1 MPTTHRLYPARPIF
15 AAGLSILLSILCL
28 GFLSSA
34 AYGDWP
40 EFRGPNQNGILS
52 ALRLPTEW
60 SENKNVIW
68 FSPTK
73 GLGWS
78 SPVIARDK
86 IYFTASFSE
95 NASESNA
102 DLSGAQS
109 LKLLCLDAST
119 GKPIFEKS
127 LLEQPANAP
136 SIHKKNSHAS
146 PTPLLHEGK
155 LYVHFGHQGT
165 VCTDLDGNIVWS
177 NREHSYPPT
186 HGNGGSPIVVNDL
199 LILTCDGGET
209 PYTLALDLKTGNERW
224 RTPRGITSERTFSF
238 CTPQL
243 ITVGNQQQ
251 IISPGSDI
259 VQSISPIDGSVIW
272 SVRYEGFSVIPRP
285 LYHKGLVYISTGY
298 MIPKLLAID
307 PTGRGDTTKTHLKWT
322 YKGGVPNTPSFVVSG
337 DQILLVSDAGIA
349 ASVDATTGK
358 ENWKKRIG
366 GNYSASLMLVDDK
379 LYFQGETGEAIVFRV
394 GSELEEIARNTLP
407 GRIFSSYAVI
417 DNDWIIRAE
426 GGVYRI
432 GNR

>member
-1 MPTTHRLYPARPIF
+1 MQTTHRLYPARHVF
-15 AAGLSILLSILCL
+15 AVGLSILPSILCF
-28 GFLSSA
+28 GFLGSRT
-34 AYGDWP
+34 YGDWP
-40 EFRGPNQNGILS
+40 EFRGPNQNGALS
-52 ALRLPTEW
+52 ELRLPTEW
-60 SENKNVIW
+60 SESKNVIW

-78 SPVIARDK
+78 SPVISKDK
-86 IYFTASFSE
+86 IFFTASFSE
-95 NASESNA
+95 KVSESNA

-109 LKLLCLDAST
+109 LKLLCLDANN
-119 GKPIFEKS
+119 GKLVFEKT
-127 LLEQPANAP
+127 LLEQPATAP

-177 NREHSYPPT
+177 NCEHSYPPT

-199 LILTCDGGET
+199 LILTCDGGDT

-224 RTPRGITSERTFSF
+224 RTPRGITTERPFSF

-298 MIPKLLAID
+298 MTPKLLAID
-307 PTGRGDTTKTHLKWT
+307 PTGKGDTTKTHLKWT
-322 YKGGVPNTPSFVVSG
+322 YKGGVPNTPSFVAAG

-349 ASVDATTGK
+349 ASVDAITGK

-366 GNYSASLMLVDDK
+366 GNYSASLVLVDDK

-394 GSELEEIARNTLP
+394 GSELEEIARNSLP

-417 DNDWIIRAE
+417 GNDWIIRAE

>member
-1 MPTTHRLYPARPIF
+1 MV
-15 AAGLSILLSILCL
+15 GLSILLTNLCI
-28 GFLSSA
+28 GFLGSLA
-34 AYGDWP
+34 IADWP
-40 EFRGPNQNGILS
+40 EFRGPNQNGSLS
-52 ALRLPTEW
+52 DLQLPTEW
-60 SENKNVIW
+60 GENKNVIW

-78 SPVIARDK
+78 SPVIAKDR

-95 NASESNA
+95 GTAGTNV

-109 LKLLCLDAST
+109 LKLLCLDANS
-119 GKPIFEKS
+119 GNPLFEKA

-136 SIHKKNSHAS
+136 TIHKKNSHAS

-165 VCTDLDGNIVWS
+165 VCTDLEGNIVWS
-177 NREHSYPPT
+177 NRENSYPPT

-209 PYTLALDLKTGNERW
+209 PYTLALDLNTGNERW
-224 RTPRGITSERTFSF
+224 RTPRGIASERPFSF

-243 ITVGNQQQ
+243 ISVGGKQQ

-272 SVRYEGFSVIPRP
+272 SIRYEGFSVIPRP

-298 MIPKLLAID
+298 MSPKLLAID
-307 PTGRGDTTKTHLKWT
+307 PTGSGDTTKTHLKWT
-322 YKGGVPNTPSFVVSG
+322 YKGGVPNTPSFVATG

-366 GNYSASLMLVDDK
+366 GNYSASPMLVGDK

-394 GSELEEIARNTLP
+394 GSELEEIARNSLP
-407 GRIFSSYAVI
+407 GRIFSSYAVFG
-417 DNDWIIRAE
+417 NDWIIRAE